1 MLKRQTTGSI
11 VCRSCGLLVGVNDAE
26 CYECGCRNPG
36 LWGFAP
42 LLRALG
48 DDLGF
53 LGSGYLGMRV
63 SLSGDAWPWIL
74 PALGWAASSPC
85 CLRAGKV
92 SSSSALVEQSPSSRP
107 VAGGP
112 SSVLPGCMEGCL
124 HIGFNLMWVR
134 QLAPT
139 TAMIYGPARMVIIYT
154 VSSIIGFSLSSWA
167 GGFLG
172 FLPGPL
178 RGAGFTVGASAPIF
192 GLLGALIY
200 AGRRGVGSAIDRQ
213 AQSYAIILFVL
224 GLIMSSIDNW
234 AHVGG
239 FLGGYLTSRWLD
251 PMQPE
256 RLNHLVAG
264 LICIG
269 LTILSIVASVV
280 NGIQY
285 V

>member
-1 MLKRQTTGSI
+1 MLKRQSTGSV
-11 VCRSCGLLVGVNDAE
+11 VCRSCGRLVGVNDAE
-26 CYECGCRNPG
+26 CYECGSRNPG

-42 LLRALG
+42 LLRTLG
-48 DDLGF
+48 NDLGF
-53 LGSGYLGMRV
+53 LGLVTWGCVFLYVAALAVDPSGIGMG
-63 SLSGDAWPWIL
+63 SIFSML
-74 PALGWAASSPC
+74 
-85 CLRAGKV
+85 
-92 SSSSALVEQSPSSRP
+92 SPSPTGLFLFGSSGAVP
-107 VAGGP
+107 VFEFGRWWT
-112 SSVLPGCMEGCL
+112 VLSAAWLHGSLL

-139 TAMIYGPARMVIIYT
+139 TAEIYGPARMVIIYT
-154 VSSIIGFSLSSWA
+154 VSSIIGFSLSTWA

-172 FLPGPL
+172 FLPGPF

-200 AGRRGVGSAIDRQ
+200 AGRRGVASAVGRQ
-213 AQSYAIILFVL
+213 AQSYAIILFAF

-234 AHVGG
+234 AHAGG

-256 RLNHLVAG
+256 RLNHLTAALV
-264 LICIG
+264 CIV
-269 LTILSIVASVV
+269 LTILAIVASVV
-280 NGIQY
+280 NGLQY

>member
-1 MLKRQTTGSI
+1 MLKRQSTGSV
-11 VCRSCGLLVGVNDAE
+11 VCRSCGRLVGVNDAE
-26 CYECGCRNPG
+26 CYECGTRNPG

-42 LLRALG
+42 LLRILG
-48 DDLGF
+48 GDLGF
-53 LGSGYLGMRV
+53 LGLVTWGCVFLYLAALAVDPSGIGMG
-63 SLSGDAWPWIL
+63 SIFSML
-74 PALGWAASSPC
+74 
-85 CLRAGKV
+85 
-92 SSSSALVEQSPSSRP
+92 SPSRKGLFLFGSSGAIP
-107 VAGGP
+107 VFEFGRWWTVLSAAWLHGG
-112 SSVLPGCMEGCL
+112 LL

-154 VSSIIGFSLSSWA
+154 VSSIVGFSLSSWA

-200 AGRRGVGSAIDRQ
+200 AGRRGVGSAIGRL
-213 AQSYAIILFVL
+213 AQTYAIILFVF
-224 GLIMSSIDNW
+224 GLIMPSIDNW
-234 AHVGG
+234 AHLGG
-239 FLGGYLTSRWLD
+239 FLGGYLMSRWLD

-264 LICIG
+264 LVCIV
-269 LTILSIVASVV
+269 LTLLSIVASVV
-280 NGIQY
+280 NGLPY

>member
-1 MLKRQTTGSI
+1 MLKRKTTGSV
-11 VCRSCGLLVGVNDAE
+11 VCRSCGLLVGVNDSE
-26 CYECGCRNPG
+26 CFECGCRNPG
-36 LWGFAP
+36 LWGYAP

-48 DDLGF
+48 NDLGF
-53 LGSGYLGMRV
+53 LGLVTWGCVFLYLAALAVDPSGIGMGGI
-63 SLSGDAWPWIL
+63 LSML
-74 PALGWAASSPC
+74 
-85 CLRAGKV
+85 
-92 SSSSALVEQSPSSRP
+92 SPSRKGLFLFGSSGALP
-107 VAGGP
+107 VFEAGRWWT
-112 SSVLPGCMEGCL
+112 VLSAAWLHGSLL

-139 TAMIYGPARMVIIYT
+139 TAMIYGPARLVIIYT
-154 VSSIIGFSLSSWA
+154 VSSIIGFSASSWA

-200 AGRRGVGSAIDRQ
+200 AGRRGVGSAIGRQ

-224 GLIMSSIDNW
+224 GLIMPNIDNW
-234 AHVGG
+234 AHAGG
-239 FLGGYLTSRWLD
+239 FLGGYLTARWLD

-264 LICIG
+264 VICIA
-269 LTILSIVASVV
+269 LTILSIIVSVV
-280 NGIQY
+280 DGFQY

>member
-1 MLKRQTTGSI
+1 MLKRKTTGSV
-11 VCRSCGLLVGVNDAE
+11 VCRSCGLLVGVNASE
-26 CYECGCRNPG
+26 CFECGCRNPG
-36 LWGFAP
+36 LWGYAP

-48 DDLGF
+48 NDLGF
-53 LGSGYLGMRV
+53 LGLVTWGCVFLYLAALAVDPSGIGMGGI
-63 SLSGDAWPWIL
+63 LSML
-74 PALGWAASSPC
+74 
-85 CLRAGKV
+85 
-92 SSSSALVEQSPSSRP
+92 SPSRKGLFLFGSSGALP
-107 VAGGP
+107 VFEAGRWWT
-112 SSVLPGCMEGCL
+112 VLSAAWLHGSLL

-139 TAMIYGPARMVIIYT
+139 TAMIYGPARLVIIYT
-154 VSSIIGFSLSSWA
+154 VSSIIGFSASSWA

-200 AGRRGVGSAIDRQ
+200 AGRRGVGSAIGRQ

-224 GLIMSSIDNW
+224 GLIMPNIDNW
-234 AHVGG
+234 AHAGG

-264 LICIG
+264 VVCIA

-280 NGIQY
+280 TGLQY

>member
-1 MLKRQTTGSI
+1 MLKRKTTGSV

-26 CYECGCRNPG
+26 CFECGCRNPG
-36 LWGFAP
+36 LWGYAP

-48 DDLGF
+48 NDLGF
-53 LGSGYLGMRV
+53 LGLVTWGCVFLYLAALAVDPSGIGMGGI
-63 SLSGDAWPWIL
+63 LSML
-74 PALGWAASSPC
+74 
-85 CLRAGKV
+85 
-92 SSSSALVEQSPSSRP
+92 SPSRKGLFLFGSSGTIP
-107 VAGGP
+107 VFEAGRWWT
-112 SSVLPGCMEGCL
+112 VLSAAWLHGSLL

-139 TAMIYGPARMVIIYT
+139 TAMIYGPARLVIIYT
-154 VSSIIGFSLSSWA
+154 VSSIIGFSASSWA

-200 AGRRGVGSAIDRQ
+200 AGRRGVGSAIGRQ

-224 GLIMSSIDNW
+224 GLIMPNIDNW
-234 AHVGG
+234 AHAGG
-239 FLGGYLTSRWLD
+239 FLGGYLTARWLD

-264 LICIG
+264 VVCIA
-269 LTILSIVASVV
+269 LTILSIIVSVV
-280 NGIQY
+280 DGFQY